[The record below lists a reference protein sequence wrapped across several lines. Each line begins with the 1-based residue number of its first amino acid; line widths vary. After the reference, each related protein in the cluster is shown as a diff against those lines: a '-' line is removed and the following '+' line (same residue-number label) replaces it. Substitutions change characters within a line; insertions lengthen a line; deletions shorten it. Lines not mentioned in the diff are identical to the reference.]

1 MNNFDISF
9 NISNTYTE
17 LFFLLICSII
27 LACLLII
34 LSYSFIYQQPDSEKL
49 SIYECGYEPYENTRN
64 MFNIKFYLIAIFFI
78 IFDIEILFIIPW
90 AIEISNSNL
99 LSLWAIF
106 DFILELSLGFF
117 LIWYSNCLNWK

>member
-9 NISNTYTE
+9 NIMNTYTE
-17 LFFLLICSII
+17 LFTLLICSVT
-27 LACLLII
+27 LACLLIL
-34 LSYSFIYQQPDSEKL
+34 LSYNLVYQQPDSEKL
-49 SIYECGYEPYENTRN
+49 STYECGYEPYENTRN

>member
-17 LFFLLICSII
+17 LFILLICSIL
-27 LACLLII
+27 LAYLLII
-34 LSYSFIYQQPDSEKL
+34 LSYSFVYQQPDSEKL
-49 SIYECGYEPYENTRN
+49 SIYECGYEPYENTRS

-90 AIEISNSNL
+90 IIEISNSNL
-99 LSLWAIF
+99 LSLWIIF
-106 DFILELSLGFF
+106 DFILELILGFF